1 MTPKSQPEDGPQ
13 ENETVA
19 APLSSSS
26 LLEICTGHLK
36 TCQRGRFCP
45 SVCQGEIKYKV
56 FYKCRRLAT
65 VGAALENSRHVIK
78 KNSLVVPRMQKKEGK
93 KGELATPEVKKG
105 KLATPEV
112 KPEPPPSPIS
122 SQRHHFD
129 YGDDFA
135 MLVPKVTDLAT

>member
-26 LLEICTGHLK
+26 LLEICTGQLK

-65 VGAALENSRHVIK
+65 VGAALENSPHVIK
-78 KNSLVVPRMQKKEGK
+78 KTPSLFHVCKKKKEK

-122 SQRHHFD
+122 SQRHHID
-129 YGDDFA
+129 CGDNFA
-135 MLVPKVTDLAT
+135 MLVPKVADLAT